1 MPHRAFSNR
10 SRAMSARLR
19 IFFQQHPL
27 LRQTLVWSVPAII
40 IGALLRLML
49 LSYSPYAYWGSDSKS
64 YFSFAHML
72 LGEGYVSLDEKRRYL
87 YPIFMV
93 PVAALPGAPLKW
105 LAWLQHALGLCSML
119 PLAYVVRKTMSFWKW
134 WIIPVTALY
143 VTIPIF
149 LWYEHE
155 LLGEVLFFSALAWTF
170 AGWVA
175 WVSEKNIT
183 PSRRLFWWFFIP
195 LAVFLLTK
203 PSGRFVVPGIV
214 CGLAAIRAWRVLD
227 WRRWTALAVLAA
239 VALTVGSKKQAA
251 WLLYV
256 ASFPLTQLDSPKHA
270 DYKSELRSY
279 AEPYIRDIDAYYLH
293 DKRDKDGNAS
303 PFDFLDSP
311 SEEKAPPLWS
321 ALDKDPA
328 KKRALYMDL
337 AIEGIKARPLSFAY
351 LGAQRLIP
359 SANFSTFD
367 EEHFSSNY
375 YPKKLE
381 GLYEEA
387 SKLLA
392 AGTKT
397 SIPMAYGFPKN
408 GPLPPY
414 ADLQQRLAPSPD
426 CWAERSLT
434 AWAHRFDTMSNVVSL
449 PRVPKDAPPLDKA
462 ITRAR
467 PTLLGCWLM
476 ASITLAFVRW
486 RTLGVWMVVALGYLA
501 GVFLVSLLSGRYF
514 APAWIIF
521 LPILFLPI
529 DLALSALVR
538 HRKT

>member
-1 MPHRAFSNR
+1 
-10 SRAMSARLR
+10 MSARLR
-19 IFFQQHPL
+19 IFFQQHPV
-27 LRQTLVWSVPAII
+27 LRQTLVWSVPALL
-40 IGALLRLML
+40 IGAVLRLML
-49 LSYSPYAYWGSDSKS
+49 LSYMPYAYWGSDSKS

-105 LAWLQHALGLCSML
+105 LAWLQHALGLCSLL
-119 PLAYVVRKTMSFWKW
+119 PLAYVVRKTMRFWKW
-134 WIIPVTALY
+134 WIIPATTLYTA
-143 VTIPIF
+143 IPIF

-175 WVSEKNIT
+175 WVSEKDIT
-183 PSRRLFWWFFIP
+183 RSRRLFWCFFIP
-195 LAVFLLTK
+195 LAIFLLTK

-214 CGLAAIRAWRVLD
+214 CALAAIRAWSVLD
-227 WRRWTALAVLAA
+227 RRRWAALAVLAA
-239 VALTVGSKKQAA
+239 ITLTVGSKKQAA

-270 DYKSELRSY
+270 DYKAELRSY
-279 AEPYIRDIDAYYLH
+279 AEPYVRNIDSYYLR
-293 DKRDKDGNAS
+293 DKRNATGQAS

-311 SEEKAPPLWS
+311 SEENAPPLWA
-321 ALDKDPA
+321 ALDKTPA
-328 KKRALYMDL
+328 KKRTLYMDL
-337 AIEGIKARPLSFAY
+337 AIEGIKARPLGFAY

-367 EEHFSSNY
+367 EERFSSSY

-381 GLYEEA
+381 SLYEDA
-387 SKLLA
+387 CKLLA
-392 AGTKT
+392 AGKKT
-397 SIPMAYGFPKN
+397 SIPMAFGLPKN
-408 GPLPPY
+408 GPLPPFT
-414 ADLQQRLAPSPD
+414 DFQKRLTPSPD
-426 CWAERSLT
+426 CWAERSIIT
-434 AWAHRFDTMSNVVSL
+434 WAQFFGEMSNVVSL
-449 PRVPKDAPPLDKA
+449 PRASKNAAPSELS
-462 ITRAR
+462 ITHAR
-467 PTLLGCWLM
+467 PTLLGYWLL
-476 ASITLAFVRW
+476 ASIVLAFVRW
-486 RTLGVWMVVALGYLA
+486 RTLGVWMFVALGYLA

-521 LPILFLPI
+521 LPTLFLPL
-529 DLALSALVR
+529 DLALSALLR